1 MDLFIFFSEILGRK
15 VIDQN
20 NDCIGTLC
28 DIGMNVGKEV
38 YPKSSYLVVKR
49 GFFGKRFAQVPWE
62 KVYDLSKAFRVS
74 VVKSEIQYQ
83 KQRPQYELTL
93 CRDVLDQQVVDT
105 DDQKVVR
112 VNDVSFL
119 KVDNFLYMAHM
130 DVGLRGLARRLGWAK
145 MIDNFLKSFF
155 PNVLYLTKEDFI
167 PWKNTQILTL
177 GRTKNVLRLNIA
189 REKLSQIPPAELAE
203 IMEDL
208 DIFEKYSLFKSFEPL
223 VQQRVFSDL
232 STSEQEEII
241 DQMSDEEAGKLLES
255 IPSDDAVDLLLS
267 LPKEKTSVL
276 MRLMGTKKSKKLR
289 ELLDFER
296 DSAGGLM
303 TTEYLFLPQN
313 ALVKDAMKKIQDNV
327 QSSANIYYIY
337 IVDEKHH
344 LLGFTS
350 LRNFINKDSW
360 IPILDTCYPKNVF
373 VRTDDGMEEIALL
386 LEKYKFSVIPVLDE
400 NDVLKGVITIDDVL
414 EELISI
420 AWGKYKEKL

>member
-1 MDLFIFFSEILGRK
+1 MDLFIFFSEILGKK

-20 NDCIGTLC
+20 DDLLGTLC
-28 DIGMNVGKEV
+28 DVGMNVGKDV
-38 YPKSSYLVVKR
+38 YPKSSHLVIKK
-49 GFFGKRFAQVPWE
+49 GFFGRRFAQIPWG
-62 KVYDLSKAFRVS
+62 KVCELNKKFKVLVAKEE
-74 VVKSEIQYQ
+74 VKYQ
-83 KQRPQYELTL
+83 KERPQYELTV

-112 VNDVSFL
+112 VNDVNFL
-119 KVDNFLYMAHM
+119 KVDNYLYMAHV
-130 DVGLRGLARRLGWAK
+130 DVGMRGLARRLGWSEA
-145 MIDNFLKSFF
+145 IDAFLKTFF
-155 PNVLYLTKEDFI
+155 ARSTYLTREDFI
-167 PWKNTQILTL
+167 PWKNTQVLTL

-189 REKLSQIPPAELAE
+189 KEKLSQIPPAELAE

-208 DIFEKYSLFKSFEPL
+208 DIFEKYSLFKSLESS

-232 STSEQEEII
+232 ATPEQEEII
-241 DQMSDEEAGKLLES
+241 DQMSDEAAGKLLES
-255 IPSDDAVDLLLS
+255 IPSDDAVDLLLN
-267 LPKEKTSVL
+267 LPKEKTIVL

-303 TTEYLFLPQN
+303 TTEYLYLPQN
-313 ALVKDAMKKIQDNV
+313 ALVKDAMKKIQENV
-327 QSSANIYYIY
+327 QSSANIYHIY

-350 LRNFINKDSW
+350 LRNFINEDSW
-360 IPILDTCYPKNVF
+360 TPILDTCYPKNVF
-373 VRTDDGMEEIALL
+373 VHTDDGMEEIALL